1 MGTSILI
8 EQPLVR
14 EPFTKKK
21 SNKSPLAQG
30 RDHANLCENPD
41 G

>member
-14 EPFTKKK
+14 EPFTKK
-21 SNKSPLAQG
+21 SIKSPLAQG